1 MKSEELLKGTLF
13 VSTGRRRRDLY
24 KDRRERRGGGNSRR
38 LPWSTQIVRSATAV
52 NSALKRMRGIVIPS
66 K

>member
-24 KDRRERRGGGNSRR
+24 KDRRRGGGNSRR

-52 NSALKRMRGIVIPS
+52 NPALKRMRGIVIPS